1 MIHQQ
6 YKFTAFGDCPIDCAI
21 NIIVEY
27 TEDFLHFAF
36 QIHMKRLKLTFK

>member
-27 TEDFLHFAF
+27 TEDVLSAF
-36 QIHMKRLKLTFK
+36 CLSNSYEKIKTDV

>member
-6 YKFTAFGDCPIDCAI
+6 YKFTAFGDCPAI

-27 TEDFLHFAF
+27 TEDVLSAF
-36 QIHMKRLKLTFK
+36 CLSNSYEKIKTDV